1 MLNALISFQA
11 GGAMG
16 ESDVIAL
23 VAAIAAIGSAAIAW
37 LALRASSY
45 KVKISAFIFH
55 DEESQ
60 PHVKMMVVNSSP
72 REVEIQFSNV
82 LLKAPSSAGQIFGV
96 EEPWNWRTAHINWT
110 GPTLPHRLRGDAP
123 VTWWGDGY
131 MVEYNLGRPV
141 GPDFVG
147 KIDVNLGGRTRFI
160 DLVYKDWSNTYFPP
174 FDRLEI
180 PEDAE

>member
-1 MLNALISFQA
+1 MSIVVPVGRKSEAYSAGFCVRTVGYASLTHPTTLRPGSLGVLRLAVAERPVFWKHLDEVDEDILGTQA
-11 GGAMG
+11 G
-16 ESDVIAL
+16 VC
-23 VAAIAAIGSAAIAW
+23 
-37 LALRASSY
+37 
-45 KVKISAFIFH
+45 
-55 DEESQ
+55 SQ
-60 PHVKMMVVNSSP
+60 
-72 REVEIQFSNV
+72 F
-82 LLKAPSSAGQIFGV
+82 
-96 EEPWNWRTAHINWT
+96 
-110 GPTLPHRLRGDAP
+110 RGDAP